1 MTATVTSPAP
11 EGTTPEPPRPPR
23 TSALRTL
30 SSFLHRHLWLRLGLL
45 LSAPMLWLGVAYL
58 GALAALF
65 VTAFWRTDPFT
76 GQVVRD
82 WSLDNFVTLFTED
95 VYRTITLRTIGIAAL
110 VTVVCAVIAFPMAF
124 YMAKFASAR
133 ARRILVIAVMTP
145 LWASYLV
152 KAYSWRVML
161 SGNGLID
168 WLLDPFGLGSPGYGL
183 LATVMTLSYLW
194 LPYMILPIYAGLER
208 LPNSL
213 LDASGDLGAR
223 AGRTFTSVVLP
234 VVFPAIVAGSIFTF
248 SLSLGDYI
256 TVKIVG
262 GANQMLGNVVFDNIG
277 AANNLPF
284 AATVATVPV
293 VIMLVYL
300 AAVRRTGALDNL

>member
-1 MTATVTSPAP
+1 MTG
-11 EGTTPEPPRPPR
+11 GTPRYAV
-23 TSALRTL
+23 SG
-30 SSFLHRHLWLRLGLL
+30 FLYHRPKLRLGML
-45 LSAPMLWLGVAYL
+45 LSAPLLWLGLAYL

-65 VTAFWRTDPFT
+65 VTAFWHTDSFT
-76 GQVVRD
+76 GQVVTE
-82 WSLDNFVTLFTED
+82 WSLDNFATLFTD
-95 VYRTITLRTIGIAAL
+95 TVYRTITLRTVGIAAL
-110 VTVVCAVIAFPMAF
+110 VTVVDAVIAFPMAF
-124 YMAKFASAR
+124 FMAKFASPR
-133 ARRILVIAVMTP
+133 AQWILVIAVMTP

-152 KAYSWRVML
+152 KAYSWRTML
-161 SGNGLID
+161 SGNGVLH
-168 WLLDPFGLGSPGYGL
+168 WLLNPLGLDTPGYGL
-183 LATVMTLSYLW
+183 PATAITLSYLW

-213 LDASGDLGAR
+213 VDASGDLGAQ
-223 AGRTFTSVVLP
+223 AGRTFRSVILP
-234 VVFPAIVAGSIFTF
+234 LTFPAIVAGSIFTF

-262 GANQMLGNVVFDNIG
+262 GTSQMLGNVVYDNIG

-293 VIMLVYL
+293 VIMFAYL